1 MSLSQLVHPHAQ
13 VGDRLD
19 TDILFGK
26 DGGLKT
32 LLVLSGVTPEK
43 TLLSE
48 DNTIHPD
55 MYTNK
60 LPDICEAVKAKSV

>member
-1 MSLSQLVHPHAQ
+1 MSLTQLAHPHAQ

-60 LPDICEAVKAKSV
+60 LPDICEAVKAKSL